1 MSDETIAPGRPG
13 GPARRRRAQGT
24 KSDQL
29 MTAMAQLDPQ
39 WVDWANGFI
48 FGELWA
54 REGLSH
60 DERLL
65 VAITALGAGGN
76 VDQLRTYAWGALQA
90 GVPASKIHEA
100 LVMLVVYRGFPHT
113 LSVLSVWRQ
122 VVEGARKAGI
132 DIDIPAP
139 VEPGAGG

>member
-1 MSDETIAPGRPG
+1 MSDEPIPQGLAG
-13 GPARRRRAQGT
+13 GPARRRRAQGA

-29 MTAMAQLDPQ
+29 MAAMSQLDPQ
-39 WVDWANGFI
+39 LVDWANGFI

-54 REGLSH
+54 REGLTH

-90 GVPASKIHEA
+90 GIPASKIHEA
-100 LVMLVVYRGFPHT
+100 LVMLVVYKGFPHT
-113 LSVLSVWRQ
+113 LTVLATWRE

-132 DIDIPAP
+132 DVDIAPPAGP
-139 VEPGAGG
+139 DSGA